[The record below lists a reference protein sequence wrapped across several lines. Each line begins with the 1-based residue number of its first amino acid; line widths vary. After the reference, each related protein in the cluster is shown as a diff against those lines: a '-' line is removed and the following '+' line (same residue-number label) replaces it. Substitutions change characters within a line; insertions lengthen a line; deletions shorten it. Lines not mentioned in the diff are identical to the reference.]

1 MFKIVIIIAVLLLLF
16 AVYKM
21 FAGNS
26 QAAQQNIQLG
36 KDFLAANAQAEGV
49 QTTDSGLQY
58 LLLQAGTGTTRPSA
72 SDRVEV
78 HYHGSMINGVVFD
91 SSVERGQSITFG
103 LNQVIKGWTEGLQT
117 MVVGEKKRL
126 FIPSELAYGNR
137 GAGKIPPGSTLI
149 FDVELIAI
157 NP

>member
-16 AVYKM
+16 AAYKILS
-21 FAGNS
+21 GNS
-26 QAAQQNIQLG
+26 QAAEQNIQLG

-49 QTTDSGLQY
+49 DSSDSGLQY
-58 LLLQAGTGTTRPSA
+58 LLLQAGTGSVHPSA

-78 HYHGSMINGVVFD
+78 HYHGTTINGMVFD